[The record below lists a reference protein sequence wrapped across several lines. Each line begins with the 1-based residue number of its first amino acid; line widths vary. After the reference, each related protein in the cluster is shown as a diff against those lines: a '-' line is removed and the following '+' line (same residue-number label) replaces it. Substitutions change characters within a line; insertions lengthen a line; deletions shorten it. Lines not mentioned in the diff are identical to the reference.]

1 MSTTTTDTPTPT
13 VRRRPLMSLAKAEYL
28 QFRRNTTL
36 MAMGVLF
43 PVAIPLVPFVIAL
56 RKDEVDSAMM
66 ATTFETFALMAL
78 LFVQYYSVLSM
89 ITARRS
95 ASVLKRLRTG
105 ESTDW
110 QIQVAPMVPGAGLSV
125 AGIAL
130 TAAVTYG
137 TGGPAPVNV
146 VAMALALAGGLVV
159 FSLLALAT
167 STFTKNTEAAQITS
181 LPLMAASMVGLASIR
196 TLLPE
201 NLGDIVT
208 WTPFAA
214 ISDLMSLGSA
224 GRLATA
230 SESSASLDFAGTF
243 AEMGQPLAILAGW
256 SLLALVLVRR
266 SFRWDDRG

>member
-1 MSTTTTDTPTPT
+1 MSTTTAPTPST
-13 VRRRPLMSLAKAEYL
+13 RRHPLTALAKAEYL

-43 PVAIPLVPFVIAL
+43 PVAIPLVPFVLAL
-56 RKDEVDSAMM
+56 RKGDVDAQVM
-66 ATTFETFALMAL
+66 ATTFETFALMSL

-89 ITARRS
+89 ITSRRS
-95 ASVLKRLRTG
+95 AGVLKRLRTG
-105 ESTDW
+105 ESADW
-110 QIQVAPMVPGAGLSV
+110 QLQVAPMVPGAALSL
-125 AGIAL
+125 AGIVL
-130 TAAVTYG
+130 TAVVTYG

-146 VAMALALAGGLVV
+146 LAMLLALTGGLVV

-167 STFTKNTEAAQITS
+167 SVFTKNTEAAQVTS
-181 LPLMAASMVGLASIR
+181 LPLMAVAMVGLSTIR

-201 NLGDIVT
+201 NLAAVVT

-214 ISDLMSLGSA
+214 VSDLMSLGSA

-230 SESSASLDFAGTF
+230 STSSASLDFSGTF
-243 AEMGQPLAILAGW
+243 AEMGQPLAILAVW